1 MPTSKRR
8 RAQARLEAVEV
19 PRAKKAHAKAH
30 AKVVN
35 KVNEIDALVK
45 DIAGGSVKPAYRTKS
60 GAAFCGD
67 SKMLLGQ
74 LASNSINLVMTS
86 PPFALLRK
94 KEYGNEEQAHYIEW
108 FMGFAEQVHRVL
120 KDDGSFV
127 IDIGGSWNPGHP
139 TRSLYHF
146 KLLIALC
153 EQQGFHLAE
162 EFFWYNPSKLPS
174 PAQWVNVERIR
185 AKDAV
190 NCVWWL
196 SKTERPKADNRRVL
210 QPYSDAMLNLLEN
223 GYKAMKRPSGWAI
236 STKFSKNNGG
246 SIPPNI
252 LIIPNTDSNGSYIQ
266 RCRDAGMQPHPARF
280 PPDLPRFFVK
290 FLTEEN
296 DVVLDIFGG
305 SNQTGKV
312 ADEEGRQWL
321 TFELDPEYV
330 EASKFRWDDYQFLM

>member
-1 MPTSKRR
+1 MPALKRR
-8 RAQARLEAVEV
+8 RKQARLEVAEV
-19 PRAKKAHAKAH
+19 ARTVKKEQAKARAKSVSKPT
-30 AKVVN
+30 
-35 KVNEIDALVK
+35 ELEALVK
-45 DIAGGSVKPAYRTKS
+45 DIAGGAIKPAYQTKA

-67 SKMLLGQ
+67 SKFLLSQ
-74 LASNSINLVMTS
+74 LAANSVNLVMTS

-108 FMGFAEQVHRVL
+108 FMGFAEQVKRVL

-127 IDIGGSWNPGHP
+127 IDIGGSWNPGQP

-153 EQQGFHLAE
+153 EELGFHLAE

-210 QPYSDAMLNLLEN
+210 QPYSDAMLNLLEK
-223 GYKAMKRPSGWAI
+223 GYKAQKRPSGWDI

-266 RCRDAGMQPHPARF
+266 RCREAGMQPHPARF

-290 FLTEEN
+290 FLTDEN
-296 DVVLDIFGG
+296 DIVLDIFGG

-312 ADEEGRQWL
+312 AEEEGRNWV

-330 EASKFRWDDYQFLM
+330 DASKFRWEEKDLL